1 MGEQLAAELRLRPE
15 EQDAVLGWA
24 NARPGRALWKMQ
36 NRSFKVQT
44 LLTPVERKIF
54 DTNAQ
59 LRRVPEADTLAAVGS

>member
-1 MGEQLAAELRLRPE
+1 M
-15 EQDAVLGWA
+15 GWA